1 MARFLQ
7 QSKIDCQHCYAAC
20 SVSILILTWEWVRR
34 CDEVVGAELLW
45 RLERLVA
52 EVEADAHD
60 LGAVE
65 VGAAA
70 AGGEELDLHL
80 HVGVAVEEGVLQVD
94 GARGEGQLGPQHAL
108 QRLERRVVGHVVEEG
123 RAEVH
128 DALVRVRAQAAL
140 RAQALP
146 RRARPRVALHQ
157 ARRVGRRQ
165 RPLRH
170 VAVGRVGQPLAHRVP
185 GQPAESRRD
194 QMEMSQNPEA
204 GAGPGTHARVP
215 L

>member
-1 MARFLQ
+1 MFL
-7 QSKIDCQHCYAAC
+7 
-20 SVSILILTWEWVRR
+20 LLTWERVRR
-34 CDEVVGAELLW
+34 CDEVVGAELLG

-65 VGAAA
+65 VGAA

-108 QRLERRVVGHVVEEG
+108 QLLERRVVGHVVEEG

-146 RRARPRVALHQ
+146 RRAGPRVALHQ

-165 RPLRH
+165 RPLRRA
-170 VAVGRVGQPLAHRVP
+170 AVGRVGQALAHRVP
-185 GQPAESRRD
+185 GQPE
-194 QMEMSQNPEA
+194 
-204 GAGPGTHARVP
+204 
-215 L
+215 